1 MHLKFEKYGT
11 GRVFGNANERMNQ
24 WQKEKAPL
32 AATVGKK
39 NPDVIVL
46 HTDHTALFK
55 MQNRRASEW
64 LRQHYHS
71 TTGDVKGDTE
81 IRVHPG
87 RCKNIVAELKAAGF
101 IVANRKEELC

>member
-1 MHLKFEKYGT
+1 VKQATFL
-11 GRVFGNANERMNQ
+11 ARMNQ

-32 AATVGKK
+32 AASVEKN

-46 HTDHTALFK
+46 HTDQTALFK
-55 MQNRRASEW
+55 MQNRGASEW

-87 RCKNIVAELKAAGF
+87 RCKVIVAELKAAGF
-101 IVANRKEELC
+101 VVHEKEAS